1 MCGKALQF
9 FQSKWPAQLPLSV
22 TFAHDGNSRAVSVCQ
37 FFVSHDID
45 FDNSNIPFGVQ
56 LGNQISSELTQV
68 ASSGG
73 VKSQIYHEAAA
84 VL

>member
-9 FQSKWPAQLPLSV
+9 FQSKWPAQLLLSV
-22 TFAHDGNSRAVSVCQ
+22 TSAHDGNLRAVSVYE
-37 FFVSHDID
+37 FFVSHYID
-45 FDNSNIPFGVQ
+45 FDNSNFPFSVQ

-73 VKSQIYHEAAA
+73 VKSQIYHEGA
-84 VL
+84 